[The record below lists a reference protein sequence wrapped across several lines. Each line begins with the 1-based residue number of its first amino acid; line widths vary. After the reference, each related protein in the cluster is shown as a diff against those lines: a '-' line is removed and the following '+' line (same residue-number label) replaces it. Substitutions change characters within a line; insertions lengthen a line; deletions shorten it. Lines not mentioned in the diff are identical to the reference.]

1 MKAWRVTEQGSVD
14 GSPLQLVDEHMP
26 RPTSGELLIS
36 VQACGVCRT
45 DLHVVEG
52 DLPIHRPHVVPGH
65 EIVGAI
71 TEVGDN
77 TETDFS
83 VGDIVGIPWLRHT
96 CGNCRFCVSGR
107 ENLCKASLYT
117 GWDHNGGFAEYAV
130 VPADYALA
138 LPTGYSTEELA
149 PLLCA
154 GIIGYSALRRAE
166 LPPSGKLGLY
176 GFGASAHIVAQLA
189 QADGATV
196 HVMTRDLGARQLALK
211 MGLASAQGTFDSP
224 PEKLDAAIVFAPI
237 GEAVPTALEA
247 VDSGGTV
254 VLAGIHMT
262 DIPRLNYN
270 RHLFHEKRLLSVEAN
285 TRVDARQFLERCQRT
300 HLTIETTVYPFDRA
314 LFALR
319 DLRHG
324 RFAGAAVITF

>member
-1 MKAWRVTEQGSVD
+1 MKAWRVSEQGGVD
-14 GSPLQLVDEHMP
+14 GNPLHLVEEPTPSPAP
-26 RPTSGELLIS
+26 GELLIS

-52 DLPIHRPHVVPGH
+52 DLPVHRPHVVPGH
-65 EIVGAI
+65 EIVGVVTA
-71 TEVGDN
+71 VGDD
-77 TETDFS
+77 TETDFRIGDS
-83 VGDIVGIPWLRHT
+83 VGVPWLRHT
-96 CGNCRFCVSGR
+96 CGTCRFCLSGR
-107 ENLCKASLYT
+107 ENLCRTSLYT
-117 GWDHNGGFAEYAV
+117 GWDFDGGFAEWAV

-138 LPTGYSTEELA
+138 LPPGYSNIELA

-154 GIIGYSALRRAE
+154 GIIGYRALCKAE

-196 HVMTRDLGARQLALK
+196 HVMTRDEGARALALR
-211 MGLASAQGTFDSP
+211 MGLASAQDTFDSP
-224 PEKLDAAIVFAPI
+224 PEKLDAAIIFAPI

-254 VLAGIHMT
+254 VLAGIHMS
-262 DIPRLNYN
+262 DVPSLDYN

-285 TRVDARQFLERCQRT
+285 TRGDAREFLERCRTT
-300 HLTIETTVYPFDRA
+300 HLEIETTVYEFDSA
-314 LFALR
+314 LSALR